1 MIRELVSE
9 KITEAIN
16 QLLPNAVGDVWLNE
30 NFLVFFKNV
39 VFIQPANYLTDKWF
53 GIAAIE
59 GNVFVKL
66 RSDEQ
71 VPIDPILLIAE
82 SLQRPITIEPDETQ
96 NIAIQL
102 RIKMT
107 NWDDLVND
115 QDFIPIISG
124 SIEKGYL
131 LKRNNTYAFQQPSR
145 TSG

>member
-16 QLLPNAVGDVWLNE
+16 QMLPNAVGDIWLNE

-39 VFIQPANYLTDKWF
+39 VFIQPANYLTDKWL

-71 VPIDPILLIAE
+71 VPMDPILLIAE
-82 SLQRPITIEPDETQ
+82 LLQRPIMIEPNETQ

-102 RIKMT
+102 KLKMT
-107 NWDDLVND
+107 MWDDLVDEN
-115 QDFIPIISG
+115 DFIPIISG

-131 LKRNNTYAFQQPSR
+131 LKKNDNYAFQQPSR
-145 TSG
+145 TGY